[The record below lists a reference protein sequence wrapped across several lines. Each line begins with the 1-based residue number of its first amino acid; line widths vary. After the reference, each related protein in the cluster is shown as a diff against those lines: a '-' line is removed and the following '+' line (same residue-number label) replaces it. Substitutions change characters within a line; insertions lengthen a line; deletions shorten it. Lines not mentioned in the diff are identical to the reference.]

1 MKGWIYI
8 SVNSLADEVI
18 KVDSCS
24 GDPDVHLKK
33 GSSASGMPGANTIQY
48 ACWVDDYKSVEK
60 EVNEELQ
67 NVGVDDSP
75 NWFHFDVPNAIG
87 VIRSIIIPIFEEI
100 KVPDIPSIAKE
111 KELERVREIEADR
124 DKWQAACRRERKGRE
139 EAESEV
145 RRFREEQEQRRH
157 LKGRPRF

>member
-1 MKGWIYI
+1 VKGWIYI

-18 KVDSCS
+18 KVDTCS

-67 NVGVDDSP
+67 NVAVEDSP
-75 NWFHFDVPNAIG
+75 NWFHFDVPDAIG

-100 KVPDIPSIAKE
+100 RVPGIPSIAKE
-111 KELERVREIEADR
+111 NELEGVREIEADR
-124 DKWQAACRRERKGRE
+124 DKWQAASRRRGKRIE
-139 EAESEV
+139 ELESEV
-145 RRFREEQEQRRH
+145 GRFKAEQERRRH